1 MPFLQALSAIGE
13 VFVSKLIDFFLDKL
27 ASSDLLEFATEKQVR
42 EEIQKLENELKQI
55 RRVLDDAEERQLKEQ
70 QVKDW
75 LIDLQNLAFDVEDVL
90 DEFATEIGRGDLM
103 MERRGSSCKRPT
115 LNIPSSFND
124 VLFNRDIMSKIRDL
138 TAKLKDLE
146 PQRNKLELRM
156 TACERPTRLEERLQ
170 PTSLEIENHV
180 YGRDKDKQTI
190 LDLLL
195 KSDDER
201 NFVIPIVGM
210 GGIGKTTLA
219 QLVYNDASIQHH
231 FHLKAWACVSDYFD
245 VLRITKEILQSITSV
260 SCNDNDLNIVQEKL
274 QKELS
279 GKKFLIVLDDVWNEN
294 YHDWTVLQSP
304 FKTRTQGSKIIV
316 TTRNHGVS
324 SIMGALHAHSL
335 ELLSADDCLSVFAQH
350 ALGARDFEGHPSLKE
365 VAEKIV
371 RKCNGLPLA
380 AKTLGGLLRTN
391 VDLHAWEDV
400 LESEI
405 WKLSKDQSSIIPALQ
420 LSYHH
425 LPLHLKRC
433 FMYCAIIP
441 KDCESEKEEII
452 LLWRAQGFLQEAR
465 DKQCI
470 HDSGHQYFEDLVSRS
485 LLQVSIN
492 NNSRFVMHDLIN
504 DLAQSVAGEVCFK
517 IEGSQ
522 QISKHARHLSYIAE
536 RFDGTK
542 NFEGIYEAQHLR
554 TFLPLRFSSVFRTRN
569 FLTNH
574 VLTNLL
580 PNLRCLRALS
590 LEGYQITILP
600 EFVGDLKLLR
610 YLNFSHNEVIKCL
623 PESVSTLY
631 NLETFLLKGCVNL
644 EKLPS
649 EMEKLVNLCYL
660 DITGADNLE
669 SMASNV
675 SMLTNLQK
683 LSIFVLDAWMA
694 RLSDKSRIGNL
705 KLQWSK
711 DFVNRRE
718 EVEKKV
724 LDGLQPSR
732 KLMELSIKFYCGEML
747 ANWVG
752 DSSFNC
758 LQSLCLDGCINLLT
772 LPSIGKLPLLKKV
785 RIKGLRSIR
794 TVGVEFFGENTTN
807 TISSLEILEF
817 EGMLNWEKWN
827 LCEVNEEA
835 RKFPKLRELFI
846 ENCPLLLGSMPEYLP
861 SLKKLAI
868 RRCRKLIIS
877 VQNFPLLSELEI
889 HGCHEVIYKGFADY
903 SSMKRISFGR
913 ISKFSCAAECLR
925 LRSTKV
931 ELFEI
936 VDCEELCSSRENNWG
951 LLTQSMSPQYL
962 RISNC
967 PQLVSI
973 GTEEEREELMQLKIP
988 SSIVRMRINN
998 CERLEKLSTTLYSLT
1013 LLMELKLFGC
1023 PKLISVV
1030 RSKLP
1035 SNLKVLRINNCN
1047 NLQCLLLDEG
1057 EDVDSNNACVLQE
1070 LQIYSCKSLKRINR
1084 SELPSTLKTL
1094 RIRKCPKL
1102 ESISQEIQDNSS
1114 LESIEIYG
1122 CDMLKGLPQGLNKLK
1137 HCKRIWINNCS
1148 NFISLGESGLP
1159 TTNLEVLR
1167 LYSCRRLQALP
1178 GNMHSLNALKK
1189 LEIRDCPNVTSILE
1203 EGIPT
1208 HLTSLKIGGPHN
1220 WKAILE
1226 RDLHTLTCLKSL
1238 SISNGC
1244 PDAVSFPEDEIGV
1257 TLPSSLTH
1265 LCISDFPKLESLSSN
1280 GFRNLSSLQYLTIE
1294 NCPNLK
1300 TLPGNNMLSSLLEL
1314 NIVGCPMMEERCKR
1328 DKGPEWS
1335 KITHIP

>member
-1 MPFLQALSAIGE
+1 MDKLMKVSSLSTIGE

-42 EEIQKLENELKQI
+42 EEIQMLENELKQI

-75 LIDLQNLAFDVEDVL
+75 LIDLQNLAFDLEDVL
-90 DEFATEIGRGDLM
+90 DEFATEIGRRNLM
-103 MERRGSSCKRPT
+103 MERRGSSSKRSRFS
-115 LNIPSSFND
+115 IPNPFND

-138 TAKLKDLE
+138 TSKLKDLE

-156 TACERPTRLEERLQ
+156 TDCERPTRLEQRLQ

-190 LDLLL
+190 LDLIL

-201 NFVIPIVGM
+201 NFVIPILGM

-245 VLRITKEILQSITSV
+245 VLRITKEILQSITAV

-294 YHDWTVLQSP
+294 YHEWTILQSP

-324 SIMGALHAHSL
+324 STMD
-335 ELLSADDCLSVFAQH
+335 DDCLSVFAQH

-391 VDLHAWEDV
+391 VDLNAWEDI

-420 LSYHH
+420 
-425 LPLHLKRC
+425 RC

-441 KDCESEKEEII
+441 KDYAFEKEEII
-452 LLWRAQGFLQEAR
+452 ILWRAQGFLQEVR

-470 HDSGHQYFEDLVSRS
+470 HDLGLKYFKDLVSRS

-517 IEGSQ
+517 MEGSQ

-536 RFDGTK
+536 RFDGIK
-542 NFEGIYEAQHLR
+542 KFESIYEAQHLR
-554 TFLPLRFSSVFRTRN
+554 TFLPLGLSSVEN
-569 FLTNH
+569 FLTIQ

-590 LEGYQITILP
+590 LEGYQVTMLP
-600 EFVGDLKLLR
+600 DFVGDLKLLR
-610 YLNFSHNEVIKCL
+610 YLNFSKNRVIKCL

-631 NLETFLLKGCVNL
+631 NLETFLLKGCWNL
-644 EKLPS
+644 KKLPS

-660 DITGADNLE
+660 DITGAYKLE
-669 SMASNV
+669 SMASNF

-683 LSIFVLDAWMA
+683 LSIFILGKEKGHKIRELMNLSNLRGELCISGLQNIAEPGDAQMA
-694 RLSDKSRIGNL
+694 RLSNKSRIGNL
-705 KLQWSK
+705 KLQWIEG
-711 DFVNRRE
+711 FENRRE

-724 LDGLQPSR
+724 LDGLQPSK

-758 LQSLCLDGCINLLT
+758 LQSLCLNDCINLLS

-785 RIKGLRSIR
+785 RIKGLRSVR

-807 TISSLEILEF
+807 TFSSLEILEF
-817 EGMLNWEKWN
+817 KDMLNWEKWN
-827 LCEVNEEA
+827 LCEVDEEA
-835 RKFPKLRELFI
+835 RKFPKLSELLI
-846 ENCPLLLGSMPEYLP
+846 ENCPLLLGSIPEYLP

-868 RRCRKLIIS
+868 LWCGKLIIS
-877 VQNFPLLSELEI
+877 VQNFPLLSELDI
-889 HGCHEVIYKGFADY
+889 WGCHWVIYKGFVDN
-903 SSMKRISFGR
+903 SSIKRISFEG

-925 LRSTKV
+925 LRSIKV
-931 ELFEI
+931 ESFEI
-936 VDCEELCSSRENNWG
+936 GDCEELGPSRDNNWG
-951 LLTQSMSPQYL
+951 LLTQSMSLKYL
-962 RISNC
+962 EIARC
-967 PQLVSI
+967 PQIVSI

-988 SSIVRMRINN
+988 SSIVRM
-998 CERLEKLSTTLYSLT
+998 T
-1013 LLMELKLFGC
+1013 
-1023 PKLISVV
+1023 
-1030 RSKLP
+1030 
-1035 SNLKVLRINNCN
+1035 
-1047 NLQCLLLDEG
+1047 
-1057 EDVDSNNACVLQE
+1057 
-1070 LQIYSCKSLKRINR
+1070 
-1084 SELPSTLKTL
+1084 
-1094 RIRKCPKL
+1094 IR
-1102 ESISQEIQDNSS
+1102 N
-1114 LESIEIYG
+1114 
-1122 CDMLKGLPQGLNKLK
+1122 
-1137 HCKRIWINNCS
+1137 
-1148 NFISLGESGLP
+1148 
-1159 TTNLEVLR
+1159 
-1167 LYSCRRLQALP
+1167 
-1178 GNMHSLNALKK
+1178 
-1189 LEIRDCPNVTSILE
+1189 
-1203 EGIPT
+1203 
-1208 HLTSLKIGGPHN
+1208 
-1220 WKAILE
+1220 
-1226 RDLHTLTCLKSL
+1226 
-1238 SISNGC
+1238 
-1244 PDAVSFPEDEIGV
+1244 
-1257 TLPSSLTH
+1257 
-1265 LCISDFPKLESLSSN
+1265 
-1280 GFRNLSSLQYLTIE
+1280 
-1294 NCPNLK
+1294 
-1300 TLPGNNMLSSLLEL
+1300 
-1314 NIVGCPMMEERCKR
+1314 
-1328 DKGPEWS
+1328 
-1335 KITHIP
+1335 